1 MMAGG
6 DMVVGVVDL
15 RRGDRLLY
23 SSRRCAMGWMV
34 GQKVTDL
41 FLEDKDGRIGY
52 GGQDVVV

>member
-1 MMAGG
+1 
-6 DMVVGVVDL
+6 MVVGVVDL